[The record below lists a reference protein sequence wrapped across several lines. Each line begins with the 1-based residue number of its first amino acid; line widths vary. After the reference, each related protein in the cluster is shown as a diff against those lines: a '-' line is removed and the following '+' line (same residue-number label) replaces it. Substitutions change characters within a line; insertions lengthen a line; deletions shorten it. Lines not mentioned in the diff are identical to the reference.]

1 MLKHYKILHYC
12 FLIFLVSQSSTTA
25 QFIRQDDFQYK
36 NDYWYWRADG
46 NQSIPSIENGL
57 LHLKLQDAGSDQY
70 CNTEIYDPTEPY
82 QPGTQVRVRLKC
94 SNIHHGSR
102 GWGFWDGDL
111 DLPSLFF
118 DFDVAWVMQQGS
130 DNPDNA
136 YNWFHFGV
144 DGNLLTN
151 RHILNLQNLV
161 DETEWHT
168 YKIIWDTNNVAFYTD
183 DGLLYQIYDDLPDE
197 AMRMDMWIDNR
208 VINID
213 NPLTFWNNNVETSEM
228 IVDFVEI
235 SGVRGPS
242 ILRSTHDN
250 IILWESPNTFPN
262 GEKKSLWQQ
271 YSFNTNSTGEALIYL
286 TGSAETYGTIMDDDN
301 LKIVVDNNDYGW
313 DTPNSLNGNELNGK
327 GKSIV
332 LPVML
337 NAGNHNLDI
346 YSDITPFLRDVLV
359 VYSENSKI
367 ICSNNYNETASG
379 TDSLWKTVEFNTE
392 DSTSL
397 TIMVSGTGYEN
408 DGIRFELDNKDYG
421 WQGENCIDGNVL
433 KGVPATIVINEIL
446 EDGSHSL
453 KIFNK
458 GTPQLYSLAV
468 YGKSTVNDVKDGET
482 SSELIFLKANPNP
495 FNNSTNIY
503 YKTSNSSHNIVT
515 IVNNLGQKL
524 ATLVNNYQ
532 GKGEYSV
539 IWNAIDQTSGIYFC
553 ILESDN
559 YFKVEKLLLLK

>member
-1 MLKHYKILHYC
+1 
-12 FLIFLVSQSSTTA
+12 
-25 QFIRQDDFQYK
+25 
-36 NDYWYWRADG
+36 
-46 NQSIPSIENGL
+46 
-57 LHLKLQDAGSDQY
+57 
-70 CNTEIYDPTEPY
+70 
-82 QPGTQVRVRLKC
+82 
-94 SNIHHGSR
+94 
-102 GWGFWDGDL
+102 
-111 DLPSLFF
+111 
-118 DFDVAWVMQQGS
+118 
-130 DNPDNA
+130 
-136 YNWFHFGV
+136 
-144 DGNLLTN
+144 
-151 RHILNLQNLV
+151 
-161 DETEWHT
+161 
-168 YKIIWDTNNVAFYTD
+168 
-183 DGLLYQIYDDLPDE
+183 
-197 AMRMDMWIDNR
+197 
-208 VINID
+208 
-213 NPLTFWNNNVETSEM
+213 
-228 IVDFVEI
+228 
-235 SGVRGPS
+235 
-242 ILRSTHDN
+242 
-250 IILWESPNTFPN
+250 LWESPNTFPN
-262 GEKKSLWQQ
+262 GENFFLWQQ

-332 LPVML
+332 LPIIV

-367 ICSNNYNETASG
+367 IYSNNYNETVSG

-397 TIMVSGTGYEN
+397 TIIVSGTGYEN
-408 DGIRFELDNKDYG
+408 DGIRIELDNKDYG
-421 WQGENCIDGNVL
+421 WQGENCIDGNAL

-453 KIFNK
+453 KIFSK

-503 YKTSNSSHNIVT
+503 YKTSNASHNIVT
-515 IVNNLGQKL
+515 IVNILGQKL
-524 ATLVNNYQ
+524 ATLVNNYEE
-532 GKGEYSV
+532 KGEYTV
-539 IWNAIDQTSGIYFC
+539 IWNVIDQTSGIYFC